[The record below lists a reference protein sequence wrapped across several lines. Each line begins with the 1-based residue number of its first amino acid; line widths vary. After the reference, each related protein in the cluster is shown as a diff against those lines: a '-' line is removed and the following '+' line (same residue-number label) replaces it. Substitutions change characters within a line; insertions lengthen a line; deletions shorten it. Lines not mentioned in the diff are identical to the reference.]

1 MKNKIIQIILSSGIL
16 SLFTV
21 RTASANAGGEGFFS
35 ASAIFNLFLLV
46 CAVLCLLAAV
56 KILSL
61 VRGGLLSKGW
71 QMFVLGFA
79 SLVLAQVLIVSQKAH
94 ILPTPEFVT
103 VILYLVMAGAWL
115 AGLYQIRRVLA

>member
-1 MKNKIIQIILSSGIL
+1 MKNKIIQITIGSGIF

-21 RTASANAGGEGFFS
+21 QTASANAGGEGIFS
-35 ASAIFNLFLLV
+35 ASTIFNLFLLIG
-46 CAVLCLLAAV
+46 AVLCLLAAV

-94 ILPTPEFVT
+94 ILPMPEFVA
-103 VILYLVMAGAWL
+103 VILYLVMAGTWL
-115 AGLYQIRRVLA
+115 AGLYQIRKALT